1 MDKRIDVFFT
11 QKDFSKITKDAISS
25 DSWEAHMISSPL
37 RESTLNWYEFRKEA
51 SLLELNAGH
60 GQLTGLFCRRLAE
73 VTTVTNKKRADFVG
87 RRYETKANLRIVTEL
102 PEQTK
107 KYDYVIARDILEE
120 AGNTSETIQQWM
132 GYLKKGGILI
142 LFCENR
148 FGLKYFCGAKDPHT
162 DKAFDGINGYLKN
175 DNKGRCLSHAELSK
189 AIAENTNNFKF
200 YYPVPDS
207 RMPQMIFTDKYQK
220 SINVAERLVDYDY
233 QDQNIFGVEHRI
245 FREMIDQGGLA
256 FMANSF
262 LVEITKD
269 GILSDID
276 YAVTTTD
283 RGPVQGMATSI
294 RDNATVIKRPLW
306 PEGEMKLRELSEKT
320 KELRNKG
327 IPVVSAELS
336 NDEYGIALRMP
347 YIEAEGL
354 SSVLT
359 AMAEKDEESFLK
371 LFDDIHTYN
380 KLASDNEKAYVDLA
394 PCNCFYTPEDNDNQI
409 LFYDQEFTLNAATV
423 EFAMYRTLKYFYASA
438 ISVEAYIP
446 FSNML
451 TRYQI
456 NQEDIDKYEKIEQAF
471 IESVRHTDQYSQM
484 FKWATPDYDLIYEK
498 QKVINNAKDINKKQ
512 YHIGYVPGVFDL
524 FHTGHLIL
532 LERCKERCDYLI
544 VGVLTDGLVEYYK
557 GYGTIISYENRARV
571 IEALSVVDEVI
582 PVDFSNTDKLDAWEQ
597 LHYDCHFSGD
607 DHINHWNDVWE
618 ELKRRGSN
626 MEFFSYT
633 EGISSSQIRK
643 DIENYQN

>member
-1 MDKRIDVFFT
+1 MDAFSV
-11 QKDFSKITKDAISS
+11 QKDFSEITKDAVSS

-37 RESTLNWYEFRKEA
+37 RESSLNWYEFRKDA
-51 SLLELNAGH
+51 ILLEVNAGH

-73 VTTVTNKKRADFVG
+73 VTAVTSKEKADSVR
-87 RRYETKANLRIVTEL
+87 RRYETNGNLRIATEL
-102 PEQTK
+102 PEQTN
-107 KYDYVIARDILEE
+107 KYDYVIARGILEE
-120 AGNTSETIQQWM
+120 AGNTSETIRHWM
-132 GYLKKGGILI
+132 NYLKKDGILI

-148 FGLKYFCGAKDPHT
+148 FGLKYFCGAKDPYT
-162 DKAFDGINGYLKN
+162 GKAFDGINGYLKK
-175 DNKGRCLSHAELSK
+175 DNKGRCLSHAELSR
-189 AIAENTNNFKF
+189 AIAENTGNFKF

-207 RMPQMIFTDKYQK
+207 RMPQMIFTDKYQNA
-220 SINVAERLVDYDY
+220 INASERLVDYDY
-233 QDQNIFGVEHRI
+233 QDQNMFGVEHRI

-262 LVEITKD
+262 LVEITKA
-269 GILSDID
+269 GTLSDIN

-283 RGPVQGMATSI
+283 RGPAQGMATTI
-294 RDNATVIKRPLW
+294 RDNGTVIKRSLW
-306 PEGEMKLRELSEKT
+306 PEGEMKLREISEKT
-320 KELRNKG
+320 KELRRKG
-327 IPVVSAELS
+327 IPVVSAELG
-336 NDEYGIALRMP
+336 NDDYGVSLKMP

-359 AMAEKDEESFLK
+359 VMAEKDEENFLK
-371 LFDDIHTYN
+371 LFDAIHTYN
-380 KLASDNEKAYVDLA
+380 KLAADNEKAYIDLA
-394 PCNCFYTPEDNDNQI
+394 PCNCFYMPENNDSQI
-409 LFYDQEFTLNAATV
+409 LLYDQEFALEAATV

-438 ISVEAYIP
+438 ISVEKYIP
-446 FSNML
+446 FSKML

-456 NQEDIDKYEKIEQAF
+456 NQEDIDTYEKIEQAF
-471 IESVRHTDQYSQM
+471 IKSVRHTDQYSQM
-484 FKWATPDYDLIYEK
+484 YKWASPDYDLIYEK
-498 QKVINNAKDINKKQ
+498 QKIINTAKDISKKP

-532 LERCKERCDYLI
+532 LERCKARCDYLI
-544 VGVLTDGLVEYYK
+544 VGVLTDELVEYYK
-557 GYGTIISYENRARV
+557 GHGTVLSYENRARV

-607 DHINHWNDVWE
+607 DHINHWKDVWE
-618 ELKRRGSN
+618 ELRRRGSN

-643 DIENYQN
+643 DIES